1 MKRDRLGSWRLLACL
16 LCMVWMSEPALAD
29 PSGGSMKIA
38 IIHEDQRLTAT
49 LTDTPAAR
57 HFAELL
63 PLALTLTDYAATE
76 KVADLPATLPTQ
88 GSPKGMDPDVGDL
101 TYYAPWGN
109 LAIFYR
115 DFGYAN
121 GLISL
126 GRIEG
131 GLGFLQRP
139 GPIAVRFER
148 LPTE

>member
-1 MKRDRLGSWRLLACL
+1 
-16 LCMVWMSEPALAD
+16 
-29 PSGGSMKIA
+29 MKIA

-49 LTDTPAAR
+49 LTYTPAAR

-63 PLALTLTDYAATE
+63 PLSLTLTDYAATE

-121 GLISL
+121 GLIAL